1 MRMVFALCEE
11 LGTSADTI
19 TRVARQ
25 LGYGV
30 ESVHKWV
37 DRAKID
43 AGTWAGLT
51 SAESEE
57 LKRLHQENREHRA
70 VGHHSTRRNC
80 HSRRYGGLGVCNSER
95 KTTWRQSSDL
105 PGVNCYAQ
113 S

>member
-1 MRMVFALCEE
+1 MRMVFALHEE

-19 TRVARQ
+19 KRVARQ

-37 DRAKID
+37 ARAKID
-43 AGTWAGLT
+43 AGIWAGLT

-70 VGHHSTRRNC
+70 VGHRGPRQAHLRGHMS
-80 HSRRYGGLGVCNSER
+80 LGH
-95 KTTWRQSSDL
+95 TALDPLDDQQPPHW
-105 PGVNCYAQ
+105 G
-113 S
+113 